1 MKKFTLV
8 FLFVFGILVSAYGQT
23 KRADIIKLLDVSNTK
38 SQAAQMFDLMLP
50 SLKALAP
57 SAPQAFWTTFE
68 SMLDLDSFVEMFIP
82 LYDKYFTHD
91 EIRGLLE
98 FYESPVGRKMLAVT
112 PDLTQ
117 ESFGI
122 GQAWG
127 TKLAED
133 VLTELRRQG
142 Y

>member
-8 FLFVFGILVSAYGQT
+8 FLFVFGIIVSTYGQT
-23 KRADIIKLLDVSNTK
+23 KREDIVKLLDVSNTK

-57 SAPQAFWTTFE
+57 GAPQAFWTTFE
-68 SMLDLDSFVEMFIP
+68 SKLDLDSFVEMFIP

-91 EIRGLLE
+91 EIRGLLQ

-133 VLTELRRQG
+133 IIAELRRQG

>member
-8 FLFVFGILVSAYGQT
+8 FLFVFGIIVSAYGQT